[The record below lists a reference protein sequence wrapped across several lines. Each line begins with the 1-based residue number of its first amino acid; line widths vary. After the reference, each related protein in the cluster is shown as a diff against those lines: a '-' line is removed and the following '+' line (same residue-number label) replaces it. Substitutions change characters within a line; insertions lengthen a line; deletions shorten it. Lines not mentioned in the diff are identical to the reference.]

1 MIFGDEDR
9 ERILVYEK
17 KGSNVALKRMIPS
30 IDDIKLE
37 ISKICKD
44 SSIKR
49 VWVFGSYARNEADL
63 DSDLDLI
70 VDLENALDIER
81 FDSIHNVKI
90 DLMSLSL
97 FNRKMQSDLRF
108 NKRFVDRVDRERI
121 LVYEKKER
129 K

>member
-1 MIFGDEDR
+1 M
-9 ERILVYEK
+9 
-17 KGSNVALKRMIPS
+17 KRTIPS

-49 VWVFGSYARNEADL
+49 VWVFGSYARNEADSE
-63 DSDLDLI
+63 SDLDLL

-81 FDSIHNVKI
+81 FDSIRDVKI

-108 NKRFVDRVDRERI
+108 NKSFVERVLNERVLI
-121 LVYEKKER
+121 YEKH
-129 K
+129 

>member
-1 MIFGDEDR
+1 M
-9 ERILVYEK
+9 
-17 KGSNVALKRMIPS
+17 KRMIPS

-70 VDLENALDIER
+70 ADLDNALEIER
-81 FDSIHNVKI
+81 FDTILGLKVDTLTLKSY
-90 DLMSLSL
+90 D
-97 FNRKMQSDLRF
+97 RKRQSDLRF

>member
-1 MIFGDEDR
+1 M
-9 ERILVYEK
+9 ERTIL
-17 KGSNVALKRMIPS
+17 S

-49 VWVFGSYARNEADL
+49 VWVFGSYARNEADSE
-63 DSDLDLI
+63 SDLDLL

-81 FDSIHNVKI
+81 FDSIRDVKI
-90 DLMSLSL
+90 DPISLSL

-108 NKRFVDRVDRERI
+108 NKSFVERVLNERI
-121 LVYEKKER
+121 LIYEK
-129 K
+129 

>member
-1 MIFGDEDR
+1 M
-9 ERILVYEK
+9 
-17 KGSNVALKRMIPS
+17 KRTIPS

-37 ISKICKD
+37 LNEICKD

-49 VWVFGSYARNEADL
+49 VWVFGSYARNEADS

-70 VDLENALDIER
+70 VELDNALDIER
-81 FDSIHNVKI
+81 FDSIRNVKI

-108 NKRFVDRVDRERI
+108 NKSFVDRVLNERVLI
-121 LVYEKKER
+121 YEKH
-129 K
+129 